1 MNFESVYFFST
12 LDEEQ
17 QKRIQVIARERQFH
31 KGEFLFFEGDTPKY
45 LHILTHGVIKVYK
58 TLPNGNE
65 IVIHNFYPPTM
76 VAEMP
81 CLEHIAYPATAV
93 CETDATL
100 VQIDYERFEKEFLQD
115 PQISFNIIR
124 SLTKKIKNLD
134 AALTN
139 TTTLSATQRCA
150 KFIYENP
157 ETFLSVKQKK
167 VAEIL
172 NITPETLSRTLK
184 KFKEAG
190 AITMEKGKPV
200 IVDSNKLVQFL

>member
-1 MNFESVYFFST
+1 MDFESIYFFSS
-12 LDEEQ
+12 LDSTQ
-17 QKRIQVIARERQFH
+17 QASIQKIAREKKFN

-45 LHILTHGVIKVYK
+45 LHILTRGVVKVYK

-81 CLEHIAYPATAV
+81 CLEHIDYPATAV
-93 CETDATL
+93 CETDVTVTL
-100 VQIDYERFEKEFLQD
+100 IDYARFEKEFLQD
-115 PQISFNIIR
+115 PKVSFNIIR

-139 TTTLSATQRCA
+139 TMTLSATQRCA
-150 KFIYENP
+150 KFIHENP
-157 ETFLSVKQKK
+157 ETFLTLKQRK

-190 AITMEKGKPV
+190 AVTTEKGKPK
-200 IVDSNKLVQFL
+200 IVDTGKLLKFL